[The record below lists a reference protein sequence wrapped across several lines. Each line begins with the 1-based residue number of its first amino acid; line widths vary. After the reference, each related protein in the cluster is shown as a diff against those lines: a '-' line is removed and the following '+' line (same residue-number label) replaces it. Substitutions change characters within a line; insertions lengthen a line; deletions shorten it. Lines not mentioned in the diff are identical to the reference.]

1 MKSLI
6 DEGSSM
12 GLRHLGAIVPLY
24 LSAVGFY
31 YLAAGKVDAARIILP
46 ANRVFNYYGF
56 PWDLMMFGAF
66 FSWSILK
73 FGYRGF
79 WLCVAAY
86 TMWELMTPVFTDFMT
101 AVFAAALVVSL
112 RNMKGLFKPDWR
124 ALSVVLGYRV
134 ASVGFWQH
142 EPACGVVLC
151 PGTNWEIFA
160 FGQIIY
166 TMLVFGFVLESVG
179 SGVLHDLFKGRR
191 GDTPEVHGGS
201 ARPGGDS
208 GV

>member
-1 MKSLI
+1 
-6 DEGSSM
+6 M

-46 ANRVFNYYGF
+46 ANPVFNYYGF
-56 PWDLMMFGAF
+56 PWDLVAFGAL
-66 FSWSILK
+66 FSWCILK

-86 TMWELMTPVFTDFMT
+86 TIWELMTPVFTDFMT

-112 RNMKGLFKPDWR
+112 RNMKGLFRPAWR
-124 ALSVVLGYRV
+124 ALSVVLAYRV
-134 ASVGFWQH
+134 ASVGFWPH
-142 EPACGVVLC
+142 EPACGVLLC

-160 FGQIIY
+160 LGQIIY
-166 TMLVFGFVLESVG
+166 TILVFGFVLESVG
-179 SGVLHDLFKGRR
+179 SGVLHDLFRSGRKDA
-191 GDTPEVHGGS
+191 GEMHSEP
-201 ARPGGDS
+201 ARTGLS
-208 GV
+208 